1 MSRKVYYY
9 CDTEIRIVA
18 QSWWQFLES
27 LTLSRCHTI
36 EVINMISN
44 APSLLSLQTPTAGCD
59 YYITV
64 TGTIKCQ
71 FQCEI
76 HQLKCQSQRKIHR
89 HDPDPEV
96 VPGHSGATRVE
107 GCEQSGGRAPLA
119 RSFTPQWWIL
129 PPRVPPPNWIHTIL
143 NGQGSAADTPAVISL
158 RPPPPGDSAI
168 PVRNPETP
176 GLARCG
182 WHLYFD
188 PGRGGKQH

>member
-1 MSRKVYYY
+1 MYYY

-18 QSWWQFLES
+18 QSWWQILES
-27 LTLSRCHTI
+27 LTLSPCHTI
-36 EVINMISN
+36 EVISMISN
-44 APSLLSLQTPTAGCD
+44 APSLQGV
-59 YYITV
+59 IT
-64 TGTIKCQ
+64 IPLWLEQWKCQ
-71 FQCEI
+71 FQCKI

-158 RPPPPGDSAI
+158 RPPPPRWLS
-168 PVRNPETP
+168 
-176 GLARCG
+176 
-182 WHLYFD
+182 D
-188 PGRGGKQH
+188 PGAESRDA